1 VSVFVEWTRT
11 VQDHFV
17 RLQKLLGRGRELLI
31 NWEAPMASTF
41 ISSFSAQ
48 GAELYQCSLT
58 RPQLHCVVAALLEP
72 NSRLREL
79 NIGGNY
85 GTADPMLPFTHPDNL
100 AKAVKKLEVVHL
112 EGVNLTV
119 EQLEEVME
127 EVLDRNSNTEV
138 LDLSYNGE
146 LEKVGKEL
154 KEKVLRS
161 EVEAYLH
168 INPPP
173 PAPVDAPAPPP
184 AVAPA
189 EAPVAN
195 PGPPQNLD
203 FPQLEPVPLGL
214 ELPGPFVPAGPPGPP
229 GPPLVFQP
237 PNALDAL
244 DELGAFP
251 WEVPMDI
258 N

>member
-1 VSVFVEWTRT
+1 
-11 VQDHFV
+11 
-17 RLQKLLGRGRELLI
+17 
-31 NWEAPMASTF
+31 M
-41 ISSFSAQ
+41 
-48 GAELYQCSLT
+48 
-58 RPQLHCVVAALLEP
+58 AALLEP

-119 EQLEEVME
+119 EQLEEIME
-127 EVLDRNSNTEV
+127 EALDKNSNTEV

-146 LEKVGKEL
+146 LDKVGKEL
-154 KEKVLRS
+154 KEKVERS

-173 PAPVDAPAPPP
+173 PPADAPAPPP
-184 AVAPA
+184 ADAPA
-189 EAPVAN
+189 DN
-195 PGPPQNLD
+195 PDPQI
-203 FPQLEPVPLGL
+203 EPVPVGL
-214 ELPGPFVPAGPPGPP
+214 ELPGPP
-229 GPPLVFQP
+229 GPPLGIFEP
-237 PNALDAL
+237 ANALGAL
-244 DELGAFP
+244 DELDAFP
-251 WEVPMDI
+251 WEEPMDI

>member
-1 VSVFVEWTRT
+1 
-11 VQDHFV
+11 
-17 RLQKLLGRGRELLI
+17 
-31 NWEAPMASTF
+31 M
-41 ISSFSAQ
+41 
-48 GAELYQCSLT
+48 
-58 RPQLHCVVAALLEP
+58 AALLEP
-72 NSRLREL
+72 NSNLREL

-112 EGVNLTV
+112 EGVNLTL

-127 EVLDRNSNTEV
+127 EVLDQHSNTEV

-146 LEKVGKEL
+146 LDKVSKEL
-154 KEKVLRS
+154 KAKVGSS

-173 PAPVDAPAPPP
+173 PAPPAPAPVDAPADAPALPPADVPAVAPALPP

-189 EAPVAN
+189 AIPN
-195 PGPPQNLD
+195 PPLNLA
-203 FPQLEPVPLGL
+203 FPQFAPAPLGL
-214 ELPGPFVPAGPPGPP
+214 DLPGPLVPPGPP
-229 GPPLVFQP
+229 GPPLVFQQP
-237 PNALDAL
+237 VNALDAL
-244 DELGAFP
+244 DELDAFH
-251 WEVPMDI
+251 WGMPMDL

>member
-1 VSVFVEWTRT
+1 
-11 VQDHFV
+11 
-17 RLQKLLGRGRELLI
+17 
-31 NWEAPMASTF
+31 MAS
-41 ISSFSAQ
+41 
-48 GAELYQCSLT
+48 
-58 RPQLHCVVAALLEP
+58 LLEP

-127 EVLDRNSNTEV
+127 EVLDKNSNTEV

-146 LEKVGKEL
+146 LDKVGKEL
-154 KEKVLRS
+154 KDKVERS

-173 PAPVDAPAPPP
+173 PAPPAPPADAPAPPP

-189 EAPVAN
+189 EAPAAN
-195 PGPPQNLD
+195 PGPPQNLGG
-203 FPQLEPVPLGL
+203 PQIEPAPLGL
-214 ELPGPFVPAGPPGPP
+214 ELPGPFVPPGPPGPP

-237 PNALDAL
+237 VNALDAL

>member
-1 VSVFVEWTRT
+1 MSWK
-11 VQDHFV
+11 D
-17 RLQKLLGRGRELLI
+17 LI
-31 NWEAPMASTF
+31 NFPP
-41 ISSFSAQ
+41 
-48 GAELYQCSLT
+48 
-58 RPQLHCVVAALLEP
+58 RPQLHCIVAALLEP
-72 NSRLREL
+72 NSNIREL

-127 EVLDRNSNTEV
+127 EVLDQNSNTEV

-146 LEKVGKEL
+146 LDKVGKEL
-154 KEKVLRS
+154 KAKVEES

-173 PAPVDAPAPPP
+173 PAAPAPPP
-184 AVAPA
+184 ADAPA
-189 EAPVAN
+189 AN
-195 PGPPQNLD
+195 PELPDNLELLQQA
-203 FPQLEPVPLGL
+203 PAPL
-214 ELPGPFVPAGPPGPP
+214 ELPAPVVPLGPPGPP
-229 GPPLVFQP
+229 GPPLALQP
-237 PNALDAL
+237 VNAFDAL
-244 DELGAFP
+244 EELGAFP
-251 WEVPMDI
+251 WGAPMEI